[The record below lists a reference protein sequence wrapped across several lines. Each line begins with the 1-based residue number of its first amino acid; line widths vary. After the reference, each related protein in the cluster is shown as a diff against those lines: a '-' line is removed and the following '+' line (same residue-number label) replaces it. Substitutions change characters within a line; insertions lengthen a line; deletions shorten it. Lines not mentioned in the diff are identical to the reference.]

1 MKPTTTTP
9 IPSPLGLDP
18 ATANQLARSL
28 PAAAKADADA
38 LAEIAKRGTPT
49 ATEIESIASTAK
61 PPR

>member
-38 LAEIAKRGTPT
+38 LAEIA
-49 ATEIESIASTAK
+49 SIASTAK